1 MLLIALDT
9 ALGASSVAVLDTAT
23 DAILASRS
31 EPMDR
36 GHAERLLPLVAEV
49 LAEAGV
55 AARDC
60 RRFVTTIGPGSFT
73 GLRVAIAAARGMAL
87 AAGGDS
93 VGIST
98 LQALSFG
105 AGGAVLACIDARHG
119 HIYAALTGPGGEAL
133 LPASYVPTAEAA
145 RLASE
150 QGAMV
155 CGPGAAVILAAWP
168 EAAGPACAVDPCSFP
183 DIAVIARMGAAAD
196 ASLSPAKPL
205 YLKAVDAKLPAPRV
219 PIAQFHVLRQKVT
232 P

>member
-23 DAILASRS
+23 DCILASRS

-49 LAEAGV
+49 LEEAGI

-60 RRFVTTIGPGSFT
+60 RRFVATTGPGSFT

-93 VGIST
+93 AGIST
-98 LQALSFG
+98 LAALSAG
-105 AGGAVLACIDARHG
+105 ASGAVLACIDARHG
-119 HIYAALTGPGGEAL
+119 HVYAELTGADGTLL
-133 LPASYVPTAEAA
+133 LPAAYVPGAETA
-145 RLASE
+145 LMASTH
-150 QGAMV
+150 GAELR
-155 CGPGAAVILAAWP
+155 GPGTTAILAAWP
-168 EAAGPACAVDPCSFP
+168 EGAPPPAGIDARAFP
-183 DIAVIARMGAAAD
+183 DIAVVARMGAAAD
-196 ASLSPAKPL
+196 ANLSPARPL
-205 YLKAVDAKLPAPRV
+205 YLKAVDAKLPSPRA
-219 PIAQFHVLRQKVT
+219 PIAQFQALRRKVS